1 MTEISHFAFYEFC
14 KTLHISRYVFNIC
27 NYYHSAAV
35 SLNIKTESKWEFS
48 ISVAREMKIPRIL
61 LILVK
66 HCLEQVVWSTKF
78 NSDTSVPFPLK
89 FGVTAFWW
97 GWNPTNGKRGSS
109 CIPRWQQLMLAARAL
124 TWSRLS
130 PFWLHFCWKVRKM
143 KLHRALHYNEKK
155 KQLLKNTRWIVSN

>member
-1 MTEISHFAFYEFC
+1 
-14 KTLHISRYVFNIC
+14 
-27 NYYHSAAV
+27 
-35 SLNIKTESKWEFS
+35 
-48 ISVAREMKIPRIL
+48 MKIPRIL

-89 FGVTAFWW
+89 FEVTAFWW

-124 TWSRLS
+124 TWSKLS

-155 KQLLKNTRWIVSN
+155 EAAAKKHTLDCEQLAFLCFHADDRWHTLPLTKWKLAGVGARFGRDVAVIRNLGYNF